1 MSISSYVRY
10 RNCDRIIKVR
20 SINVLFDWLFPKS
33 HFSKT
38 FDKDSYFFLYLFR
51 FSVPGSS
58 VGLFCSTPGIPLARA
73 VPRKMSAYM
82 LLTGLPITASEAL
95 QSGLVGSKH
104 K

>member
-20 SINVLFDWLFPKS
+20 DQFIILFDGLFPKCIAKILLKI
-33 HFSKT
+33 HNFVP
-38 FDKDSYFFLYLFR
+38 FYLYR

-95 QSGLVGSKH
+95 QSGLVG
-104 K
+104 

>member
-1 MSISSYVRY
+1 M
-10 RNCDRIIKVR
+10 
-20 SINVLFDWLFPKS
+20 
-33 HFSKT
+33 HSKT
-38 FDKDSYFFLYLFR
+38 FDKDSKKFLFYLIR

-95 QSGLVGSKH
+95 QSGLVGLKH
-104 K
+104 A

>member
-1 MSISSYVRY
+1 MYFLMGY
-10 RNCDRIIKVR
+10 FLN
-20 SINVLFDWLFPKS
+20 
-33 HFSKT
+33 SKT
-38 FDKDSYFFLYLFR
+38 FDKDSELFAFYLLR

-95 QSGLVGSKH
+95 QSGLVGLNYN
-104 K
+104 

>member
-1 MSISSYVRY
+1 M
-10 RNCDRIIKVR
+10 IIFN
-20 SINVLFDWLFPKS
+20 IPADQFIILFHGLFPKN
-33 HFSKT
+33 
-38 FDKDSYFFLYLFR
+38 FLIRIHNFVPFYLHR

-95 QSGLVGSKH
+95 QSGLVG
-104 K
+104 

>member
-1 MSISSYVRY
+1 M
-10 RNCDRIIKVR
+10 
-20 SINVLFDWLFPKS
+20 
-33 HFSKT
+33 HSKT
-38 FDKDSYFFLYLFR
+38 FDKGSYFVPFYLHR

-95 QSGLVGSKH
+95 QSGLVGLKH